1 MKNNHERSENIF
13 FLSSQADHNPSKSA
27 EKDSPSN
34 QNPGSLLPF
43 FLELTDR
50 VRGSMAA
57 MKTLAFYSRQNFKD
71 KELGEYFYRVVTD
84 DIEKTISVLDCFY
97 EYLNLNNPIRKT
109 NTINTMLEEILKEK
123 QAEFEKKNIRIIKKQ
138 YEAELPETTL
148 TDEQL
153 SFILNSIFGYILF
166 SAPLNGAMGILTR
179 TIESNKWY
187 REENDRLQK
196 DMKYIEILILT
207 KYVDSLRQ
215 SKNALTSMPQGSQEE
230 SMDLIL
236 QLVKKTVENHRGAM
250 KTKMTT
256 KNGMN
261 FISMVLPIERRNVF
275 QFASPLGRPK
285 ID

>member
-1 MKNNHERSENIF
+1 MKSNHERSENVF
-13 FLSSQADHNPSKSA
+13 LLSSQANPNPSKSP
-27 EKDSPSN
+27 EKDTPSN
-34 QNPGSLLPF
+34 QNPGSLFPF

-71 KELGEYFYRVVTD
+71 NELGEYFYRVVTE
-84 DIEKTISVLDCFY
+84 DIEKTMSVLDCFY

-109 NTINTMLEEILKEK
+109 NTINTMLEEILKET
-123 QAEFEKKNIRIIKKQ
+123 QTEFEKKNIRIIKKQ
-138 YEAELPETTL
+138 YETELPETTL

-153 SFILNSIFGYILF
+153 SFILNSIFNYILF
-166 SAPLNGAMGILTR
+166 SAPLNGVMGILTR

-187 REENDRLQK
+187 REENGRLQK

-207 KYVDSLRQ
+207 KYVDSLRP
-215 SKNALTSMPQGSQEE
+215 SKNTPPSIPQGSQEE
-230 SMDLIL
+230 SLDLIL

-250 KTKMTT
+250 KTKITT

-261 FISMVLPIERRNVF
+261 FISVVLPIERRNVF
-275 QFASPLGRPK
+275 QFALPPGRPK